1 MRGEPFSPGS
11 LLAHTK
17 PVKNDCFLQAAPQGT
32 LIDLGISWTL
42 LGRSWVA
49 LGSIMNHRGTDCTGP
64 GLSWALWFSW
74 ALLGSPGLSWALL
87 SSPEFSIS
95 ESACVRTQRLFAA
108 WTLPSS
114 LVPICGISCAQQ
126 YLVIYISQLRRF
138 CFLVAAAYRCSIGV
152 PVCGLGPCRLLGA

>member
-1 MRGEPFSPGS
+1 MFFTGRSPGHFDRS
-11 LLAHTK
+11 RHLL
-17 PVKNDCFLQAAPQGT
+17 DT
-32 LIDLGISWTL
+32 LGAL
-42 LGRSWVA
+42 LGRSWVHHEPQGNR
-49 LGSIMNHRGTDCTGP
+49 LYR
-64 GLSWALWFSW
+64 SWALLGSLV
-74 ALLGSPGLSWALL
+74 LLGSPGLSWALL

-126 YLVIYISQLRRF
+126 YMVIYISQLRCF
-138 CFLVAAAYRCSIGV
+138 CFLIAAAYRCSIGV

>member
-1 MRGEPFSPGS
+1 MQGEPFSPRP
-11 LLAHTK
+11 LLAHIK
-17 PVKNDCFLQAAPQGT
+17 PMKNDCFLQAAPQTT

-49 LGSIMNHRGTDCTGP
+49 LWSIMSHRVADCSG
-64 GLSWALWFSW
+64 ALLGSLV
-74 ALLGSPGLSWALL
+74 LLGSPGLSWALL

-95 ESACVRTQRLFAA
+95 ESACVRTQRLFAV

-126 YLVIYISQLRRF
+126 YMVIYISQLRRF